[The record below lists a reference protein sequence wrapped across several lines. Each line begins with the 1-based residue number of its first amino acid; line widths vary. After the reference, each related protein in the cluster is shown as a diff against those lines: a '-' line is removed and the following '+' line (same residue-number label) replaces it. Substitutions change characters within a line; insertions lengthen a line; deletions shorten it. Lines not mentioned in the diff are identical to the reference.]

1 MPPKSTQK
9 TPVVIPEALSE
20 QETEDDERIPPPPA
34 QAQKKKTR
42 KMTPEA
48 LEKLQKARVLALEAR
63 RNKAKIESE
72 HKEIKETFGQKVDQ
86 ISMYKK
92 VKEQVDE
99 DVKKNEIVIINKK
112 IDEMNHKFDGF
123 LQDRERR
130 KQEKSQRK
138 DQKKA
143 SEIARELP
151 PVISQKLLEEELR
164 RQETARFR
172 AKYFGI

>member
-1 MPPKSTQK
+1 MPPKNIRKVPT
-9 TPVVIPEALSE
+9 VIPEMEVAEDSE
-20 QETEDDERIPPPPA
+20 PIPTPIQE
-34 QAQKKKTR
+34 KKTR

-99 DVKKNEIVIINKK
+99 DVKKNEIVVINKK
-112 IDEMNHKFDGF
+112 LDEMYHKFDGF
-123 LQDRERR
+123 LQDREKR
-130 KQEKSQRK
+130 KQDKAQRK
-138 DQKKA
+138 DQKKV